1 MAYQPAFIL
10 RNVLVA
16 TGATVLSLA
25 GLISATSFAQTPS
38 QTNAQTRAAVSVQ
51 VFPDHVVQV
60 VVPYPPAGLTD
71 NIARYFAAKLKDI
84 WNQPVVVENKP
95 GASAT
100 LGASIVARATPD
112 GYTMMVGSVGMA
124 TNPLMF
130 KELPYKASDLTPLA
144 LVGLAPNVLYVNN
157 SLPVKTV
164 KELVEYAKKNPG
176 KVTFASTGFGSSPH
190 LAGELFA
197 SSAGVQLLHIPYKGT
212 SAALADFLGGQVNI
226 FFDTMQSMRYVQEG
240 KIRALGVTTEQRLAD
255 TPDLATIEES
265 GVAPGVISSSW
276 FGYFIQT
283 AVPEARRK
291 QIADALLKV
300 ANEKETQ
307 EKLKSFGL
315 IPVALD
321 PVAYQ
326 KFLDAETKRW
336 GAVIKAQ
343 NIKVD

>member
-1 MAYQPAFIL
+1 MAIESTYFLPRVIL
-10 RNVLVA
+10 RGVVTCAMA
-16 TGATVLSLA
+16 TALSLA
-25 GLISATSFAQTPS
+25 GLISPQAWAQTA
-38 QTNAQTRAAVSVQ
+38 AQT
-51 VFPDHVVQV
+51 FPDHAVQV

-71 NIARYFAAKLKDI
+71 NIARYFAVKLKDI

-100 LGASIVARATPD
+100 LGASIVARAAPD
-112 GYTMMVGSVGMA
+112 GYTLMVGSVGMA

-130 KELPYKASDLTPLA
+130 KELPYKATDLTPLA
-144 LVGLAPNVLYVNN
+144 LVGLAPNVLYVNG
-157 SLPVKTV
+157 SLSVKSV
-164 KELVEYAKKNPG
+164 KELVEYAKQNPG
-176 KVTFASTGFGSSPH
+176 KVTYASTGFGSSPH

-197 SSAGVQLLHIPYKGT
+197 SSAGVQLLHVPYKGT

-240 KIRALGVTTEQRLAD
+240 KIRALGVTTEKRLAD
-255 TPDLATIEES
+255 APELPTIEES

-276 FGYFIQT
+276 FGYFIPT
-283 AVPEARRK
+283 AVPEVRRK
-291 QIADALLKV
+291 QIAEAVLKV

-321 PVAYQ
+321 PVEYQ
-326 KFLDAETKRW
+326 KFMDAETKRW

>member
-1 MAYQPAFIL
+1 MAIESTYFLPRVIL
-10 RNVLVA
+10 RGVV
-16 TGATVLSLA
+16 TCVMATVLSIT
-25 GLISATSFAQTPS
+25 GLISPQAWAQTA
-38 QTNAQTRAAVSVQ
+38 AQT
-51 VFPDHVVQV
+51 FPDHAVQV

-71 NIARYFAAKLKDI
+71 NIARYFAVKLKDI

-100 LGASIVARATPD
+100 LGASIVARAAPD
-112 GYTMMVGSVGMA
+112 GYTLMVGSVGMA

-130 KELPYKASDLTPLA
+130 KELPYKATDLTPLA
-144 LVGLAPNVLYVNN
+144 LVGLAPNVLYVNG
-157 SLPVKTV
+157 SLSVKSV
-164 KELVEYAKKNPG
+164 KELVEYAKQNPG
-176 KVTFASTGFGSSPH
+176 KVTYASTGFGSSPH

-197 SSAGVQLLHIPYKGT
+197 TSAGVQLLHVPYKGT

-240 KIRALGVTTEQRLAD
+240 KIRALGVTTEKRLAD
-255 TPDLATIEES
+255 APELPTIEES
-265 GVAPGVISSSW
+265 GVTPGVISSSW

-326 KFLDAETKRW
+326 KFMDAETKRW

>member
-1 MAYQPAFIL
+1 MV
-10 RNVLVA
+10 VLPHCFLSRVIQRGVA
-16 TGATVLSLA
+16 SCVWAAALGLTGFVSSPVWAQNAT
-25 GLISATSFAQTPS
+25 QT
-38 QTNAQTRAAVSVQ
+38 
-51 VFPDHVVQV
+51 FPDHAVQV

-100 LGASIVARATPD
+100 LGASIVARAAPD

-144 LVGLAPNVLYVNN
+144 LVGLAPNVLYVNG
-157 SLPVKTV
+157 SLSVKSV
-164 KELVEYAKKNPG
+164 KELVDYAKKNPG
-176 KVTFASTGFGSSPH
+176 KVTYASTGFGSSPH

-197 SSAGVQLLHIPYKGT
+197 SNAGIELLHIPYKGT

-240 KIRALGVTTEQRLAD
+240 KIRALGVTTEKRLAD
-255 TPDLATIEES
+255 APELPTIEES

-291 QIADALLKV
+291 QIAEALLNV

-321 PVAYQ
+321 PVQYQ
-326 KFLDAETKRW
+326 KFMDAETKRW
-336 GAVIKAQ
+336 SAVIKAK

>member
-1 MAYQPAFIL
+1 MADQPKYFLSRAIQQG
-10 RNVLVA
+10 VA
-16 TGATVLSLA
+16 SCFMAAALGLTGFVSTQVWAQSPTQTTAQS
-25 GLISATSFAQTPS
+25 IAQT
-38 QTNAQTRAAVSVQ
+38 TAQTSTQSAAQ
-51 VFPDHVVQV
+51 TFPDHAVQV

-100 LGASIVARATPD
+100 LGASIVARAAPD

-144 LVGLAPNVLYVNN
+144 LVGLAPNVLYVNG
-157 SLPVKTV
+157 SLSVKSV
-164 KELVEYAKKNPG
+164 KELVDYAKKNPG
-176 KVTFASTGFGSSPH
+176 KVTYASTGFGSSPH

-197 SSAGVQLLHIPYKGT
+197 SNAGIELLHVPYKGT

-240 KIRALGVTTEQRLAD
+240 KIRALGVTTEKRLAD
-255 TPDLATIEES
+255 APELPTLEES

-276 FGYFIQT
+276 FGYFIL
-283 AVPEARRK
+283 PSRILK
-291 QIADALLKV
+291 QSGADRGD
-300 ANEKETQ
+300 
-307 EKLKSFGL
+307 S
-315 IPVALD
+315 
-321 PVAYQ
+321 
-326 KFLDAETKRW
+326 
-336 GAVIKAQ
+336 GA
-343 NIKVD
+343 